1 MKGAHMMIVAKIDGK
16 IVEVKKVAERV
27 GFSDKRG
34 WVLICTDFEQQE
46 RRKQHFKWVPAETRF
61 EWVREYKFGE

>member
-46 RRKQHFKWVPAETRF
+46 RRKQHFKWIPASTRF

>member
-1 MKGAHMMIVAKIDGK
+1 MMIVAKIDGK

-27 GFSDKRG
+27 GFSDKYG

-46 RRKQHFKWVPAETRF
+46 RRKQHFKWIPAETRF
-61 EWVREYKFGE
+61 EWVREYNFGE

>member
-1 MKGAHMMIVAKIDGK
+1 MMIVAKIDGK
-16 IVEVKKVAERV
+16 IVEVKKVADRV

-34 WVLICTDFEQQE
+34 WILICTDFEQQE
-46 RRKQHFKWVPAETRF
+46 RRKQHFKWIPASTRF

>member
-1 MKGAHMMIVAKIDGK
+1 MMIVAKIDDRL
-16 IVEVKKVAERV
+16 VEVKKVADRV

-34 WVLICTDFEQQE
+34 WILICTDFEQVE

-61 EWVREYKFGE
+61 EWVREFTFGE

>member
-1 MKGAHMMIVAKIDGK
+1 MKGVHMMIVAKIDGQ

-46 RRKQHFKWVPAETRF
+46 RRKQHFKWIPASTRF

>member
-1 MKGAHMMIVAKIDGK
+1 MMIVAKIDGRL
-16 IVEVKKVAERV
+16 VEVKKVADRV

-34 WVLICTDFEQQE
+34 WVMICTDFEQQE

-61 EWVREYKFGE
+61 EWVREYNFGE

>member
-1 MKGAHMMIVAKIDGK
+1 MMIVAKIDGK

-46 RRKQHFKWVPAETRF
+46 RRKQHFKWIPASTRF